1 MQGIETL
8 GKSNYE
14 GRNEEEVTRRIAD
27 ARAPIEKVRSDLQ
40 ELGVDP
46 EYTVEQ
52 WDPEW
57 VETWIWDEEEGY
69 SPPQLM

>member
-8 GKSNYE
+8 EKSNYE
-14 GRNEEEVTRRIAD
+14 GRNEEEVTCRIAD
-27 ARAPIEKVRSDLQ
+27 ARASIEKVRSDLQ

-57 VETWIWDEEEGY
+57 VETWIWDEEEGHT
-69 SPPQLM
+69 PPPN

>member
-27 ARAPIEKVRSDLQ
+27 ARASIEKVRSDLQ

-69 SPPQLM
+69 SPPN

>member
-27 ARAPIEKVRSDLQ
+27 ARASIEKIRSDLQ

-69 SPPQLM
+69 SPPN